1 METGFLRVIFDPGH
15 FFESRMRDEPSL
27 KVPALI
33 ALVVGLIGAI
43 SAALVANLIVGILPA
58 EAQAFGVI
66 VVGFSV
72 AGAVIGGFLT
82 WIVYG
87 IVFYLISMVFKGEGS
102 LARTLEVTG
111 YGFLPQ
117 VFGGIVGAF
126 FSYLIVSNLTIPA
139 AGSPEE
145 IAAVTENLTGMLVTD
160 PLAQVAAL
168 AGILFLV
175 WSANIWI
182 FGMKYARN
190 LSTRDAALTVGIP
203 VGLYILYTLITLA
216 GWL

>member
-1 METGFLRVIFDPGH
+1 MKTGFLRVLFDPGR
-15 FFESRMRDEPSL
+15 FFEGCMQREPSL

-33 ALVVGLIGAI
+33 ALAIGVIGAV
-43 SAALVANLIVGILPA
+43 SAALMANMIVGILPA
-58 EAQAFGVI
+58 EGQGLGVI
-66 VVGFSV
+66 VVGFAV
-72 AGAVIGGFLT
+72 AGGLIGGFLT
-82 WIVYG
+82 WIAYG
-87 IVFYLISMVFKGEGS
+87 IIFYIISMIFKGEGS

-117 VFGGIVGAF
+117 IFGGIIGAF
-126 FSYLIVSNLTIPA
+126 ISYQIISNLTIPIA
-139 AGSPEE
+139 RTPEE
-145 IAAVTENLTGMLVTD
+145 ITAVTENLTGMLVSD

-168 AGILFLV
+168 VSIIFLI

-182 FGMKYARN
+182 FGLKHARN
-190 LSTRDAALTVGIP
+190 LSMRDAILTVGIP

>member
-1 METGFLRVIFDPGH
+1 
-15 FFESRMRDEPSL
+15 MRDEPSL

-139 AGSPEE
+139 AG
-145 IAAVTENLTGMLVTD
+145 NLTGMLVTD